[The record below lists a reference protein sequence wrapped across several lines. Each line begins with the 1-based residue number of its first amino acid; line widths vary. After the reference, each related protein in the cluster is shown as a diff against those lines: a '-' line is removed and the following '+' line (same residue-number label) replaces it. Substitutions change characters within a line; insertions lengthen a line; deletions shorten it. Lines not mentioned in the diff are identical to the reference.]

1 MSFLDSRAA
10 AAAAIYMYLMSF
22 LVWNLEGSEQEDC
35 RNIGVEFDKLR
46 QKFARR
52 KKERDGKVDT
62 VWLKGKKMIKLEKLT
77 Y

>member
-1 MSFLDSRAA
+1 ME
-10 AAAAIYMYLMSF
+10 
-22 LVWNLEGSEQEDC
+22 LEGSEQEDC

-46 QKFARR
+46 QQSARG

>member
-1 MSFLDSRAA
+1 ME
-10 AAAAIYMYLMSF
+10 
-22 LVWNLEGSEQEDC
+22 LEGSEQEDC

-46 QKFARR
+46 QKSARR

>member
-1 MSFLDSRAA
+1 ME
-10 AAAAIYMYLMSF
+10 
-22 LVWNLEGSEQEDC
+22 LEGSEQEDC